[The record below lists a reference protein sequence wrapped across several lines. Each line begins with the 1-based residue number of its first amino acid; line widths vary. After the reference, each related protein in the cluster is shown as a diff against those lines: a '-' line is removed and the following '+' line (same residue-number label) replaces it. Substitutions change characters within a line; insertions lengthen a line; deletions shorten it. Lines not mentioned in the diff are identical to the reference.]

1 MSLRKGILSIA
12 IILTIT
18 LLTASVLHNPVAATE
33 PSNVMLVYD
42 PGSQTLAVNVTHDVA
57 NNKTHYIENI
67 EIKNNDLSILNR
79 SYTNQSYDWGMY
91 DTFTVSTT
99 LGDNLT
105 VTVTCKRGHSLT
117 QWVIVSST
125 TATSSL
131 PTETT
136 TQPTDGP
143 DSPGTTLDAGPVI
156 VAGVAVVLFMIIF
169 FAWLNPE
176 RVPDVFKQL
185 GARIRSRFSNLVQQV
200 KTRSSSR

>member
-1 MSLRKGILSIA
+1 MKLSIVA
-12 IILTIT
+12 
-18 LLTASVLHNPVAATE
+18 LLTFLLIVGSVQSPVVATE
-33 PSNVMLVYD
+33 PSDIVLTYD

-79 SYTNQSYDWGMY
+79 SYTDQSYDWGMY

-125 TATSSL
+125 TATSPL